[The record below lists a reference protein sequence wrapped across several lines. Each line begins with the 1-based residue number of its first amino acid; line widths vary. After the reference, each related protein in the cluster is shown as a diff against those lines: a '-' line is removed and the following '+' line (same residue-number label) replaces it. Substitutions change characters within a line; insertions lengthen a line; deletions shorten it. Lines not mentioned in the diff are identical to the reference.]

1 MQKHPWG
8 SGSVPQAAHS
18 RLAHS
23 RTHTLLTPVTGSS
36 DQAEGKEARMKSQ
49 QVGSAAQ
56 EQGLDPHGEGSRA
69 GWDKEPVG
77 WSEQL
82 P

>member
-1 MQKHPWG
+1 MQKRPWG
-8 SGSVPQAAHS
+8 SGSVLQAAHS

-23 RTHTLLTPVTGSS
+23 RTHTLLTPVTESS

-49 QVGSAAQ
+49 QVSYAAQ
-56 EQGLDPHGEGSRA
+56 GQGLGPHGEGSRSR
-69 GWDKEPVG
+69 WDKEPVG